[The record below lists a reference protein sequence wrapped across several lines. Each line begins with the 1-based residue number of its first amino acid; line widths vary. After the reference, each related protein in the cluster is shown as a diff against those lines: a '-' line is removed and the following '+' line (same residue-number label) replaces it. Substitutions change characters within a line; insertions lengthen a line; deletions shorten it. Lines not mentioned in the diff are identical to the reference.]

1 MTDVDHETVRDG
13 LEAHLPRLWRYGLS
27 LSRNPSVA
35 EELVQSTCVRALERQ
50 AQFRQGT
57 NLRAWLFTILS
68 SIWKNNLRA
77 EKVRTGGGFA
87 DPETELVFD
96 GSASME
102 TNNLFQRVLSEVSE
116 LPEAQRQAVM
126 LVYVEEFTYREAA
139 HILEV
144 PIGTIM
150 SRLSAARGKLAGLDP
165 SATPARGTRDG
176 EDEKN

>member
-1 MTDVDHETVRDG
+1 MTEADHETVRSG
-13 LEAHLPRLWRYGLS
+13 LETHLPRLWRYGLS

-35 EELVQSTCVRALERQ
+35 EELVQATCLRALERQ
-50 AQFRQGT
+50 SQFRTGT

-68 SIWKNNLRA
+68 SIWKNQLRA

-96 GSASME
+96 GAASME
-102 TNNLFQRVLSEVSE
+102 TNNLLRRVLSEVSE
-116 LPEAQRQAVM
+116 LPEAQRQAVI

-150 SRLSAARGKLAGLDP
+150 SRLSAARGKLAGLDS
-165 SATPARGTRDG
+165 SATNARKTRA
-176 EDEKN
+176 DEVGKN

>member
-1 MTDVDHETVRDG
+1 MTEADHETVRSG
-13 LEAHLPRLWRYGLS
+13 LETHLPRLWRYGLS

-35 EELVQSTCVRALERQ
+35 EELVQATCLRALERQ
-50 AQFRQGT
+50 AQFRAGT

-68 SIWKNNLRA
+68 SIWKNQLRSD
-77 EKVRTGGGFA
+77 KVRLGAGFA

-96 GSASME
+96 GAASME
-102 TNNLFQRVLSEVSE
+102 TNNLLRRVLSEVSE

-165 SATPARGTRDG
+165 GATHARKTRDEVDG
-176 EDEKN
+176 KI